1 MKCPKCGMEIQEGHL
16 YCEVCGEEIQI
27 VPDFEPE
34 IEYSLNETLSGIV
47 EEVLEVVPEASKE
60 EEVEEK
66 KPHRNLILLAGG
78 LLGLFICLGIYAGVS
93 RYYRNNSVSYQLSRA
108 NTCFAEGNAEEA
120 AGYYERAVELEPDNV
135 SLRFLLAG
143 AYEQAGWEDAYL
155 NCLLDILRFPSVTE
169 EEITSVYKRI
179 IAVYRDREDY
189 ASINTLLMNTENTD
203 IRVMF
208 QNYMALPPEFS
219 FQAGNYAEVLP
230 LKLTA
235 SIPGT
240 IYYTTDGT
248 IPDENSSVYT
258 TPIFLDTGSHTI
270 SALFVNEYGIKS
282 EVVARS
288 YVVDVLKPTAPEV
301 ETYSGE
307 YTVPTLISVVVPQ
320 DGRVYYTMDG
330 TDPTEASAVYND
342 PIPMPLG
349 KSNFKFV
356 VYDKNGVAS
365 DYTTREY
372 ELILQT
378 EFTEAQ
384 AVDALVEL
392 LVKTGRIT
400 DTYGRLPNEQPGRYL
415 YMFRY
420 TLSIPEQGHFYIVS
434 EVYEDT
440 AGMQART
447 GTVYAVNIYTG
458 DCFKLSRGVS
468 DDYILEPL

>member
-1 MKCPKCGMEIQEGHL
+1 MKCPKCGKEIQEGHL
-16 YCEVCGEEIQI
+16 YCEICGEEIQM

-34 IEYSLNETLSGIV
+34 IEYSLDETLSGIV
-47 EEVLEVVPEASKE
+47 EEVLEEVPEAIKE
-60 EEVEEK
+60 ERPVK
-66 KPHRNLILLAGG
+66 DHRKLILIAGG
-78 LLGLFICLGIYAGVS
+78 IAGLLICIAVYVGAS
-93 RYYRNNSVSYQLSRA
+93 RYYRSNSVSYQLSKA
-108 NTCFAEGNAEEA
+108 STCFAEGNMEA
-120 AGYYERAVELEPDNV
+120 AADYYERAVELEPDDV
-135 SLRFLLAG
+135 SLRFLLAN
-143 AYEQAGWEDAYL
+143 AYEQGGQEDAYL
-155 NCLLDILRFPSVTE
+155 NCLIDILRHPSAE

-219 FQAGNYAEVLP
+219 YQAGTYAEVLP

-248 IPDENSSVYT
+248 IPDENSTVYT
-258 TPIFLDTGSHTI
+258 TPIFLDTGSHMI

-307 YTVPTLISVVVPQ
+307 YTVPTLIRVIVPQ
-320 DGRVYYTMDG
+320 DCRVYYTTDG
-330 TDPTEASAVYND
+330 TDPTEMSAIYTG

-349 KSNFKFV
+349 KSTFKFV
-356 VYDKNGVAS
+356 IYDGNNVAS
-365 DYTTREY
+365 DYTAREY
-372 ELILQT
+372 ELVLQT
-378 EFTEAQ
+378 DLTEAQ
-384 AVDALVEL
+384 AVDTLVEL
-392 LVKTGRIT
+392 LVENGRIT
-400 DTYGRLPNEQPGRYL
+400 DNYGRLPNEQPGRYL

-420 TLSIPEQGHFYIVS
+420 TLSISEQGDFYIVS

-440 AGMQART
+440 AGIQERT

-458 DCFKLSRGVS
+458 ECFKLSRGAS
-468 DDYILEPL
+468 DEYILDPL